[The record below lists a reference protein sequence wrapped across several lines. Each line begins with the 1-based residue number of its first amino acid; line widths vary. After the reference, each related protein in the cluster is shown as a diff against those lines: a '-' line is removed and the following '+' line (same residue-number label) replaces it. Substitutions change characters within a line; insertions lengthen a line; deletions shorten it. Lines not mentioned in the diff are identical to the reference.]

1 MPEAIARRGS
11 SEMFESNHARLSSA
25 GKWKTLIAV
34 ASFTFFASQAF
45 ANPQSEISAYRKS
58 YGLPAVTVDPKLTE
72 LARQQAT
79 AMAERGSI
87 GHNVYASFGSRIA
100 SYGAASAAEN
110 LAMGTRTFGDTFA
123 IWKSSSG
130 HNANLL
136 KADVT
141 RIGVASAS
149 RQGKTYWALILA
161 APPKAKQS
169 NTKVLSI
176 FPFVMLV
183 RIGSP

>member
-1 MPEAIARRGS
+1 MLER
-11 SEMFESNHARLSSA
+11 NHVRLSSA
-25 GKWKTLIAV
+25 GKKWKTLIAV
-34 ASFTFFASQAF
+34 ASFTFFFASQAF
-45 ANPQSEISAYRKS
+45 ADPQSEISAYRKS
-58 YGLPAVTVDPKLTE
+58 YGLLAVTVDPKLTE

-79 AMAERGSI
+79 AMAERGSMD
-87 GHNVYASFGSRIA
+87 HNLYGSFRSRMA

-136 KADVT
+136 KANVT

-149 RQGKTYWALILA
+149 RHGTTYWALILA
-161 APPKAKQS
+161 APPEPKQS
-169 NTKVLSI
+169 NVKVLSI
-176 FPFVMLV
+176 FPFVMLM